1 MYSGK
6 DVFRKKLIAFCNYRE
21 RCQKEFID
29 KMWELKIPREWQD
42 ELILEFI
49 QENILNEERFARA
62 LVRGKFRINAW
73 GKTKIRMLLKSH
85 GITEPLLS
93 MALQEIDEDEYL
105 NAAVRLYRKKFAELK
120 GGFTYENKNKCR
132 NYLQQRGFD
141 HDIILQAEAGMHSED
156 GALEE

>member
-6 DVFRKKLIAFCNYRE
+6 DVFRKKLLVFCNYRE

-49 QENILNEERFARA
+49 QEGILNEERFARA
-62 LVRGKFRINAW
+62 LVRGKFRMNGW
-73 GKTKIRMLLKSH
+73 GRVRIRMLLKNH
-85 GITEPLLS
+85 GILESLISTAFL
-93 MALQEIDEDEYL
+93 EIDDEDYL
-105 NAAVRLYRKKFAELK
+105 EEAVKLYRKKLRELK
-120 GGFTYENKNKCR
+120 GTLDFENRKRCQ
-132 NYLQQRGFD
+132 NYLMQRGFEYE
-141 HDIILQAEAGMHSED
+141 IIRQAEQIVGSED